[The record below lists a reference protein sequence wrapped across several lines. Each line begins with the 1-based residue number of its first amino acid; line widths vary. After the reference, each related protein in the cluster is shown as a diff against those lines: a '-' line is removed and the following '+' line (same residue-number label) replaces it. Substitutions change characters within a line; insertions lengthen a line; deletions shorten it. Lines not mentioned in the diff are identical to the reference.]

1 MSLSGVAM
9 RQEKSENDDT
19 QVIIS
24 RLLACSKESRYMTC
38 LVLTHLYS
46 LPPAGQLQT
55 EATAAHPVKGP
66 SLVQEHFKYWTACAE
81 EC

>member
-1 MSLSGVAM
+1 MLKG
-9 RQEKSENDDT
+9 
-19 QVIIS
+19 IS
-24 RLLACSKESRYMTC
+24 VYDMPC
-38 LVLTHLYS
+38 LDSSDS

>member
-38 LVLTHLYS
+38 LVLTHLTRFRLLGS
-46 LPPAGQLQT
+46 CRQKPQQPTL
-55 EATAAHPVKGP
+55 
-66 SLVQEHFKYWTACAE
+66 
-81 EC
+81 